1 MAARFAAVFFTVL
14 ATTLVA
20 QNALTGHVV
29 IAVIDQAGAVLPGAS
44 IEIIQVPDS
53 TAGWLEYALRGAEQI
68 TTRTNALGE
77 ASVGLSKGSYAVS
90 ITSYGFKRHI
100 ERIEIRGDS
109 TQSLRAM
116 LVIDQT
122 INPRSD
128 CMGCFVLIPMETTS
142 LDVSIPLEPLQTIA
156 LPATRVRRR

>member
-44 IEIIQVPDS
+44 IGIIQVPDS

-68 TTRTNALGE
+68 MTRTNALGE

-100 ERIEIRGDS
+100 ERIEIRGD
-109 TQSLRAM
+109 QSLRAM